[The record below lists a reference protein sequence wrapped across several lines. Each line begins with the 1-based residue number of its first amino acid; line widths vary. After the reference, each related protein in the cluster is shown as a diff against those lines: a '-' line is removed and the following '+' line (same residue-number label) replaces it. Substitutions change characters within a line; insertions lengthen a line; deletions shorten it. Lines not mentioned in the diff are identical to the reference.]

1 MNGNPSIARM
11 DVFVYRAPVDRPVV
25 TSFGAMGDRPAVLL
39 KLTASDGLVGWGEIW
54 CNFPQVGAEHRARLA
69 HSLLPP
75 LLLGREVPQPSLV
88 FQSLEERFHVLAL
101 QTGEHGPIAQ
111 MLAGLDIALW
121 DMAARRLETPL
132 RRLIDPDAGNRIPVY
147 ASGIHAEEAEELVPR
162 ARAQGFDRFK
172 LKVGFGPERDAQAAK
187 RAGTLLRDGERLML
201 DANQKW
207 SIEEALEAAQLF
219 AALDP
224 IWLEEPMPVDTPAE
238 DWAELA
244 EASPIPLAGGENLT
258 GFDGFG
264 AALEAGYLKFLQPD
278 VCKWGGVSGNA
289 AIARAALQSG
299 FTYCPHYLG
308 GGIGLAASAQL
319 LAAIG
324 GPGLLEVDVNPNP
337 LRALLGAPAPKVEG
351 GYMILSDAPGLGVAP
366 DLDAVQEFRVLH
378 LTAG

>member
-1 MNGNPSIARM
+1 M
-11 DVFVYRAPVDRPVV
+11 DVLVYRAPVERPVV

-39 KLTASDGLVGWGEIW
+39 KLTASDGLEGWGEIW

-132 RRLIDPDAGNRIPVY
+132 RRLIDPEAGNRIPVY
-147 ASGIHAEEAEELVPR
+147 ASGIHAEEAEELVPK

-172 LKVGFGPERDAQAAK
+172 LKVGFGPERDALTAK
-187 RAGTLLRDGERLML
+187 RAATLLRHGERLML

-219 AALDP
+219 AALGP
-224 IWLEEPMPVDTPAE
+224 VWLEEPMPVDTPAE

-264 AALEAGYLKFLQPD
+264 AALESGHLKFIQPD

-319 LAAIG
+319 LGAIG
-324 GPGLLEVDVNPNP
+324 GPGFLEVDVNPNP
-337 LRALLGAPAPKVEG
+337 LRAALGAPAPRVEG
-351 GYMILSDAPGLGVAP
+351 GYMTLPDAPGLGVAP
-366 DLDAVQEFRVLH
+366 DMEAARPFEVMH
-378 LTAG
+378 LVAE